1 MAKNNFWDWEITRK
15 SPWFGAGF
23 KELYGFRDLLIRL
36 VRKEFLMYYQQT
48 LLGPVWMII
57 QPILT
62 VLTYVLIFDKVIGLD
77 TQGVPPFLFYLTGIT
92 LWSLFSDIFLGTSA
106 TFSANAHI
114 FSKVYFPRIIAPM
127 SILLL
132 HILRFCIQLLM
143 LIIVIAWYY
152 YTGRFQANG
161 NWLLS
166 IPVIIMTG
174 LTAFGAGLI
183 FSVLTAMYRDLMNLQ
198 QLLIRLLMFLC
209 PIFYALSMVPADKQW
224 LVSLNPLSSFFEVF
238 RYSFIGKGTVSVN
251 DLMYSMI
258 WTFGLLL
265 VGVLL
270 FNKKGDKLM
279 DVI

>member
-23 KELYGFRDLLIRL
+23 KELYAFRDLLIRL

-92 LWSLFSDIFLGTSA
+92 LWSLFSDIFLGTSG
-106 TFSANAHI
+106 TFTANAHI
-114 FSKVYFPRIIAPM
+114 FSKVYFPRIIAPVA
-127 SILLL
+127 ILLL
-132 HILRFCIQLLM
+132 HMLRFFIQLLM

-152 YTGRFQANG
+152 YTGRFQPHG

-166 IPVIIMTG
+166 VPVIIMTAF
-174 LTAFGAGLI
+174 TAFGAGLI

-238 RYSFIGKGTVSVN
+238 RYSFIGKGSVSVN

-258 WTFGLLL
+258 WMFGLLL

-270 FNKKGDKLM
+270 FNKKGDRLM